1 MPKYILDTDHVSR
14 IFYGDSK
21 VVIKAQQEDYSIT
34 IVTVQEL
41 FNGWMGRINE
51 PKQNKNLSA
60 LYTKLWT
67 TTEYFKSIEILNFK
81 SEAET
86 QLKSL
91 LRQYPPLRK
100 QRLQKDLRIAAI
112 ALVLD
117 ATVVTCNYR
126 DFSQV
131 PTLQLA
137 NWTQ

>member
-21 VVIKAQQEDYSIT
+21 IITKARQENYSIT
-34 IVTVQEL
+34 VITVQEL
-41 FNGWMGRINE
+41 FNGWVGRIND
-51 PKQNKNLSA
+51 PTQNKRLSD

-67 TTEYFKSIEILNFK
+67 TTDYLKSIEILNFT

-86 QLKSL
+86 QLKGL
-91 LRQYPPLRK
+91 LRQYPSLRK

-131 PTLQLA
+131 PALRLA
-137 NWTQ
+137 NWAQ